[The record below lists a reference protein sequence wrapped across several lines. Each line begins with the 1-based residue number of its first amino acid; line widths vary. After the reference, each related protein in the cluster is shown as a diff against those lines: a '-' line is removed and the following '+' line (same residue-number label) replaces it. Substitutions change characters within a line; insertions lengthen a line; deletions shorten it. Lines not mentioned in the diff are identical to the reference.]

1 MTQKIYKLGNII
13 DADGAFSW
21 QSGGSD
27 PGATIDEVRY
37 VPNASKG
44 QVYIYNGGDPYA
56 ITLTDDATDEYYVEG
71 DYNQLLG
78 KNFIINGKE
87 WPAGTQIVPTGQIT
101 FVESDT
107 GETYVAWINS
117 IDTSSAGVHTETEF
131 YIWKDGKIPSRG
143 AMLTVAES
151 SQPSRL
157 RYSTISEEVES
168 VDAACFVSG
177 TLIETSS
184 GLRLVEELKA
194 GDAVRTLDN
203 GYRKI
208 LWIGSWDVDSIDLLY
223 KPKLYPI
230 RIRAGSLGENMPSRD
245 LVVSRQH
252 RILIGSEIS
261 KQMFGFAEVM
271 VPAIGLVDCDGISI
285 EDNARSV
292 TYWHVLL
299 EDHEVLFAEGAMVES
314 MYLGRIAIRSLSS
327 AARKE
332 ISLIFPGISDPDFF
346 YPPAR
351 KFIETRESVRK
362 FVYRYKQKNMPMI
375 TDKSGCRGGPTHSPT
390 SWPKA

>member
-1 MTQKIYKLGNII
+1 M
-13 DADGAFSW
+13 
-21 QSGGSD
+21 
-27 PGATIDEVRY
+27 
-37 VPNASKG
+37 
-44 QVYIYNGGDPYA
+44 
-56 ITLTDDATDEYYVEG
+56 
-71 DYNQLLG
+71 
-78 KNFIINGKE
+78 
-87 WPAGTQIVPTGQIT
+87 
-101 FVESDT
+101 
-107 GETYVAWINS
+107 
-117 IDTSSAGVHTETEF
+117 
-131 YIWKDGKIPSRG
+131 
-143 AMLTVAES
+143 
-151 SQPSRL
+151 
-157 RYSTISEEVES
+157 SEEVES

-208 LWIGSWDVDSIDLLY
+208 LWTGSWSVDSIDLLY

-261 KQMFGFAEVM
+261 KRMFGSTEVM
-271 VPAIGLVDCDGISI
+271 VPAINLVDCDGISI
-285 EDNARSV
+285 EADASSV

-299 EDHEVLFAEGAMVES
+299 ENHEVLFAEGAMVES
-314 MYLGRIAIRSLSS
+314 MYLGKIAIRNLSS
-327 AARKE
+327 AAREE

-351 KFIETRESVRK
+351 KFIEARESARK
-362 FVYRYKQKNMPMI
+362 LIHRYKKDNMPMI
-375 TDKSGCRGGPTHSPT
+375 TDKTVCRDGPT